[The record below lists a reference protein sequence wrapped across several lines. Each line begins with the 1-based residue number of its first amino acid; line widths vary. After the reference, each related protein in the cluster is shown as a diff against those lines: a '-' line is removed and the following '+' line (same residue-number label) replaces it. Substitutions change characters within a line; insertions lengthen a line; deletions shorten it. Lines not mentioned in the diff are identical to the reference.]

1 MRLFNCFLLFQI
13 FLFRMECLNIGEDA
27 KNDIDVA
34 SALFKFCIGKE
45 RVNFCSDEHLHMM
58 INFAALNGKSRPIN
72 DSNELELERQ
82 KAIEKQRI
90 SNIEQEK
97 KRLKLIELK
106 KERQRQIEFKLKM
119 KKEEER
125 LRKILIEEKIMK
137 HIINSFNQ
145 NKSDRILF
153 RF

>member
-1 MRLFNCFLLFQI
+1 VSNA
-13 FLFRMECLNIGEDA
+13 ND
-27 KNDIDVA
+27 KNELTSSMI
-34 SALFKFCIGKE
+34 KFCIGKE
-45 RVNFCSDEHLHMM
+45 RINFCSDEHLHMM
-58 INFAALNGKSRPIN
+58 INFAALHGKSRPIN
-72 DSNELELERQ
+72 DLSELESERQ

-90 SNIEQEK
+90 SNMEQEK

-106 KERQRQIEFKLKM
+106 KERQRQIDLISKK

-137 HIINSFNQ
+137 HIINSFNEKK
-145 NKSDRILF
+145 NERILF